1 MEEEFEDILTR
12 KLNPRDQSKVLLE
25 CIKGMVN
32 FDQENNHKIYSIMNY
47 FILQSDNKNILQDE
61 DIEKLISGM
70 INKLEFISKILIE
83 KVLKTCC
90 NMLSTA
96 CSEQG
101 DLLSFVVGEFQKSLS
116 QFTNIVKKLNSMII
130 LLKNEKNVY
139 ASKALSMAK
148 AVRSVYFHDLELTCL
163 QPSVSFYTLLSDICL
178 SNKVSIPFALQ
189 QVILCYLFL

>member
-1 MEEEFEDILTR
+1 MEEYEEILSR
-12 KLNPRDQSKVLLE
+12 KLNPRDQAKVLLE
-25 CIKGMVN
+25 YTKGKVN
-32 FDQENNHKIYSIMNY
+32 LDQDNHTRVYSMMSY
-47 FILQSDNKNILQDE
+47 FISQSDNGTLLPDD
-61 DIEKLISGM
+61 DIESLISGM
-70 INKLEFISKILIE
+70 MNKLEFTSKILVE
-83 KVLKTCC
+83 KVLKTCS

-101 DLLSFVVGEFQKSLS
+101 DLLAFVVQEFQKSLNL
-116 QFTNIVKKLNSMII
+116 FTNITKKLNSVMI

-178 SNKVSIPFALQ
+178 TNKVSIPEALQ
-189 QVILCYLFL
+189 KVILELLS